1 MKNKRIVNLY
11 DMVMMPLF
19 VVILSIILTIFS
31 TYLIGS
37 KIIKDKT
44 KEMGINSARE
54 IALAIEKNRYSLDK
68 IDKAIEDKIITIG
81 RAIVISGKR
90 IDNQFLKDFAYKMGV
105 FEINLFN
112 NKGEIIASNL
122 DEYVGF
128 KVNKDHPAQ
137 WFINKKLTEWV
148 ERNIRKDVASSR
160 YLRYGY
166 VRLNKDYFIQVGVHA
181 NEIYEQKR
189 GFSPQVVINR
199 YINDKNIV
207 FISVYDKN
215 LNKVASIGDLK
226 NNKIDFKPYLKD
238 IFNGEIIIND
248 LIVKGKEINKIVILM
263 PIISNG
269 KAEGFLALG
278 LTLKSLVITL
288 YRYFAISLIIALIT
302 SIIILRVISRK
313 VIKPIERL
321 SKDIEKINLEGDLDY
336 RIAISEDD
344 DFSGLKNV
352 INNMLDKINIYLNKF
367 KEHEEE
373 LAASN
378 EELAATVQQLTAAE
392 EELRAQYEEIHAYN
406 ERLRELQEKYEIAIE
421 GSNSAVWEL
430 DLQERRLE
438 LSQSFLQALGLSESS
453 KDLDFILDNFLEPE
467 DKRQIVDAYQSYI
480 NGYSDKI
487 YLQIK
492 IKDSNGIFRW
502 FLVSARCLNNIKA
515 KKLYGILTEI
525 TQLKEKEERIRFLAY
540 NDHLTELPNRR
551 MFEEVL
557 SQVISHKGSGAV
569 ALLDIDNFKNINDTK
584 GHVYGDLILKKV
596 AEIFN
601 RLKKDNTMFFRF
613 GGDEFIILIKNEK
626 EIVEIEKII
635 EDIIKNL
642 TEEINTVIKDV
653 NVTAS
658 AGVALYPNDGIKTED
673 LLMKADAALYRAKYS
688 GKNKYLFFDEKMI
701 EELRERVEI
710 ESILR
715 DSLKGN
721 GFKLLY
727 QPIVNVKTKEVAS
740 LEALLRLKNYN
751 ISPAKFIPIAEET
764 GLIIPIG
771 EWVIKNTIKQ
781 LRDWLD
787 KGLTIR
793 PVAINI
799 SPVQIKDISFVFKVK
814 KMLEEFNIEPKY
826 IEFEIT
832 ENIMLE
838 KHDEAVKL
846 LQELKDIGINISL
859 DDFGT
864 GYSSINYLTFLPVDK
879 VKLDKNLSD
888 RFLNYD
894 DKNII
899 ESLISLVKSLN
910 FKVVAEG
917 IENES
922 QLELLGKIGCEYIQ
936 GYVIS
941 RPLPEEDIEVKFL
954 R

>member
-1 MKNKRIVNLY
+1 MKNKRIINLY

-19 VVILSIILTIFS
+19 IVFISIILTFFS

-44 KEMGINSARE
+44 KEIGINSARE
-54 IALAIEKNRYSLDK
+54 IALAIENNKKSLSK
-68 IDKAIEDKIITIG
+68 IDKAIEDKIIIIG
-81 RAIVISGKR
+81 KAIILSGKR
-90 IDNQFLKDFAYKMGV
+90 IDNQLLKDFVYKMGV

-112 NKGEIIASNL
+112 NKGEIISSNI
-122 DEYVGF
+122 DEYVGI
-128 KVNKDHPAQ
+128 KINKEHPAQ
-137 WFINKKLTEWV
+137 WFFNKKLAEWV
-148 ERNIRKDVASSR
+148 EEDIRKDIASNR

-166 VRLNKDYFIQVGVHA
+166 VRLNNDYFIQVGVHA
-181 NEIYEQKR
+181 NDIYEQKR
-189 GFSPQVVINR
+189 GFSPQVVLNR
-199 YINDKNIV
+199 YINDKNIIFV
-207 FISVYDKN
+207 SVYDKA
-215 LNKVASIGDLK
+215 LNKMASIGVMDK
-226 NNKIDFKPYLKD
+226 EFSFQPYLND
-238 IFNGEIIIND
+238 VLNGKTIISEYNN
-248 LIVKGKEINKIVILM
+248 KGKEINKIAIFM
-263 PIISNG
+263 PIISNE
-269 KAEGFLALG
+269 KVEGFLVLG

-302 SIIILRVISRK
+302 SIIILRVVSKK
-313 VIKPIERL
+313 VVKPIERL
-321 SKDIEKINLEGDLDY
+321 SRDIEKINLEGDLDY
-336 RIAISEDD
+336 RITISYDD
-344 DFSGLKNV
+344 DFSGLKIV
-352 INNMLDKINIYLNKF
+352 INNMLDKINTYLNKF

-392 EELRAQYEEIHAYN
+392 EELRTQYEEIQVYN
-406 ERLRELQEKYEIAIE
+406 ENLKELQGKYEIAIE

-438 LSQSFLQALGLSESS
+438 LSQSFLQALGLSESL
-453 KDLDFILDNFLEPE
+453 KDLDYILDNILEPE
-467 DKRQIVDAYQSYI
+467 DKKQIIDAYNNYI
-480 NGYSDKI
+480 NGYSDRI

-492 IKDSNGIFRW
+492 IKDSDGVLRW

-540 NDHLTELPNRR
+540 NDYLTELPNRR
-551 MFEEVL
+551 MFEEVFSKVVSL
-557 SQVISHKGSGAV
+557 GGSGAV
-569 ALLDIDNFKNINDTK
+569 VILDIDNFKNINDTK

-601 RLKKDNTMFFRF
+601 MMKNDDTMFFRF
-613 GGDEFIILIKNEK
+613 GGDEFIILIKNKK
-626 EIVEIEKII
+626 EVAEI
-635 EDIIKNL
+635 EDIVGNVIRNIA
-642 TEEINTVIKDV
+642 EGINTLLDDV
-653 NVTAS
+653 NITAS
-658 AGVALYPNDGIKTED
+658 AGIALFPIDGIKTDE
-673 LLMKADAALYRAKYS
+673 LLMKSDAALYRAKYS

-715 DSLKGN
+715 DSLKAN

-727 QPIVNVKTKEVAS
+727 QPIVDTKTKEIVS
-740 LEALLRLKNYN
+740 FEALLRLKNYN
-751 ISPAKFIPIAEET
+751 MSPAKFIPIAEET
-764 GLIIPIG
+764 GLIISIG
-771 EWVIKNTIKQ
+771 EWVIKNAIKQ
-781 LRDWLD
+781 LKNWLD
-787 KGLTIR
+787 KGLDIR
-793 PVAINI
+793 PIAINI
-799 SPVQIKDISFVFKVK
+799 SPAQIKDVNFVSKVR
-814 KMLEEFNIEPKY
+814 KMLEEFEIDPSY

-838 KHDEAVKL
+838 NHDDVIRL
-846 LQELKDIGINISL
+846 LQELKEIGIKMSL

-910 FKVVAEG
+910 LKVVSEG
-917 IENES
+917 IETEI
-922 QLELLGKIGCEYIQ
+922 QMELLGQIGCDYIQ

-941 RPLPEEDIEVKFL
+941 RPLPEEEIEAKYL